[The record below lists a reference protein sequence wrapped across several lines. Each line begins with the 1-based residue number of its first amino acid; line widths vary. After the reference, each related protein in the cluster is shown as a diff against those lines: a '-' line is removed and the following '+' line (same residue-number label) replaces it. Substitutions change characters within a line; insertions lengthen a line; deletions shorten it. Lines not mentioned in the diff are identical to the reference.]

1 MVNARTKGHNA
12 EREFIHYLEK
22 NGITG
27 LARNLDQTRDGG
39 ADILGL
45 PRLCIEVK
53 RCEILNI
60 EKWWQQTLN
69 EIKGRQIPVLV
80 YRQSRKNWTIITLGN
95 IIYSRDLTRVTIN
108 IDDWIKWV
116 RMNINMLRKK

>member
-1 MVNARTKGHNA
+1 MVNARTKGHSA

-22 NGITG
+22 NGITD

-39 ADILGL
+39 PDILGL

-69 EIKGRQIPVLV
+69 EIRGRQIPVLA
-80 YRQSRKNWTIITLGN
+80 YRQSRKHWTIITLGN

-108 IDDWIKWV
+108 IDDWIKWI

>member
-1 MVNARTKGHNA
+1 MVNARIKGHGA

-22 NGITG
+22 NGIAG

-39 ADILGL
+39 PDILGL

-69 EIKGRQIPVLV
+69 EIRGRQIPVLA
-80 YRQSRKNWTIITLGN
+80 YRQSRKHWTIITLGN

-108 IDDWIKWV
+108 IDDWIKWI
-116 RMNINMLRKK
+116 RMNISMLRKK